1 MTDIRNSLP
10 RNGLQDSPHG
20 NDIRKIVVHH
30 DAQWRSAD
38 YDSVAR
44 YVSQAWGHINRGED
58 GLQYHYKVDN
68 VGEIFWCRNHEE
80 TLWHCGDYPVN
91 RTSIAICVDGDF
103 TQQTPTREQYQGL
116 KELLDNLCTQHP
128 EFPADEGQVF
138 THKDFAATA
147 CPGMLRD
154 FIVQYRNTG
163 TATPIP
169 EVPYNDGTMGN
180 TTPIPQPPI
189 VVTPPPVI
197 PPIVQPPVITPPPA
211 AGNPTDPV
219 PPVEEVPVEPPKQ
232 TLLEAIWEFVKA
244 IWRKLNGKV

>member
-1 MTDIRNSLP
+1 MIDIRGSLP

-44 YVSQAWGHINRGED
+44 YVSQAWGHINKGED
-58 GLQYHYKVDN
+58 GLQYHYKVD
-68 VGEIFWCRNHEE
+68 RR
-80 TLWHCGDYPVN
+80 DYPVN

-103 TQQTPTREQYQGL
+103 TQQTPTREQYIGL
-116 KELLDNLCTQHP
+116 KNLLDELCTKHP

-138 THKDFAATA
+138 THRDFAATA
-147 CPGMLRD
+147 CPGSIRD
-154 FIVQYRNTG
+154 FINQYRVTG
-163 TATPIP
+163 VNTPIP
-169 EVPYNDGTMGN
+169 NVPFNDGTMDN
-180 TTPIPQPPI
+180 STPVPQPPV

-197 PPIVQPPVITPPPA
+197 PPIVEPPVITPPPA

-219 PPVEEVPVEPPKQ
+219 PPVEETPPVVPPVTVEPPKK
-232 TLLEAIWEFVKA
+232 TLLTAIIEFIRALWAKFT
-244 IWRKLNGKV
+244 G